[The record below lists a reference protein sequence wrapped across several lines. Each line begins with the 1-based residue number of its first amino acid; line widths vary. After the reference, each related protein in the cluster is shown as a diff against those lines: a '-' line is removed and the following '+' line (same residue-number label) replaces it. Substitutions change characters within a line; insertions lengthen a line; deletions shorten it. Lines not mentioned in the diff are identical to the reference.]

1 MTRQIIMREYSVLI
15 GGKAGEGIN
24 TAGLSIARLFSR
36 LGYRT
41 YMYFDYPSLIR
52 GGHNFAIIRAAER
65 AIGAH
70 RTPVD
75 VLLAFDQNSIDN
87 HRGRIHEGTTV
98 IYDASQVT
106 RGEGYGLP
114 LDTIVREEDAPPITG
129 NSAMLGALARVAGI
143 DRPIYEDVLRESVPA
158 KYLEAN
164 LRVAGRGYDAVWEV
178 LSVEPLDAPA
188 LPILTGNEA
197 SGLGLIHGGLESYVA
212 YPMTP
217 TSNLLHFLANHAE
230 DLAIKVL
237 HPENEISVILMA
249 LGLAYAGEKAA
260 VGTSGGGF
268 CLMTEGL
275 SLAGMAEIPVTIVM
289 GQRPGPSTGMP
300 TYTSQT
306 DLHFVLSA
314 GQGEFPRLVV
324 APGDIEEAYTWS
336 STALMLSWKYQVPSI
351 ILTDKTLAEGGYS
364 FDIDAVTPPPDLDPV
379 LWGGDGEYRRYAP
392 TEDGVSPLAFP
403 GRKGAIVK
411 TNSYAHDEAGFTT
424 EEAETVT
431 TLQEKMLAKGE
442 SLRAELAAYPTV
454 KIYGPRNVGAT
465 VVCWGS
471 EKWACIEAAERFG
484 ARVVQPL
491 VLAPF
496 PTRHWKEAMIGA
508 GKIVSVENNATGQL
522 ARLLRQQGFD
532 PGRPILKYDGRP
544 FAVDELEM
552 RLAEVLA

>member
-1 MTRQIIMREYSVLI
+1 MREYSVLI

-52 GGHNFAIIRAAER
+52 GGHNFAIIRASAR
-65 AIGAH
+65 PIGAH

-75 VLLAFDQNSIDN
+75 VLLAFDQNSIEN
-87 HRGRIHEGTTV
+87 HRQRIHRGTTV

-106 RGEGYGLP
+106 KGEGYGLP
-114 LDTIVREEDAPPITG
+114 IDTIVREEDAPPITG

-143 DRPIYEDVLRESVPA
+143 GRDVLGDVLRESVPA
-158 KYLEAN
+158 KHLEAN
-164 LRVAGRGYDAVWEV
+164 LRVAGRGYDGVESAF
-178 LSVEPLDAPA
+178 SVEPLDAPT
-188 LPILTGNEA
+188 LPIMTGNEA
-197 SGLGLIHGGLESYVA
+197 AGLGLVHGGLESYVA

-217 TSNLLHFLANHAE
+217 TSNLLHFLAGQAE
-230 DLAIKVL
+230 DLSIKVL

-275 SLAGMAEIPVTIVM
+275 SFAGMAEIPVTIVM

-300 TYTSQT
+300 TYTAQT
-306 DLHFVLSA
+306 DLHFVLNA
-314 GQGEFPRLVV
+314 GQGEFPRFVV

-364 FDIDAVTPPPDLDPV
+364 FDIEKIALHPDLEPV
-379 LWGGDGEYRRYAP
+379 LWDGAGEYRRYAR
-392 TEDGVSPLAFP
+392 TDDGVSPLAFP
-403 GRKGAIVK
+403 GREGAVVRA
-411 TNSYAHDEAGFTT
+411 NSYAHDEVGFTT
-424 EEAETVT
+424 EEAGAVT
-431 TLQEKMLAKGE
+431 ALQEKRFAKGE
-442 SLRAELAAYPTV
+442 SLKAELAAYPTV
-454 KIYGPRNVGAT
+454 KIYGPRNAGAT

-471 EKWACIEAAERFG
+471 EKGACIEAAERFG

-491 VLAPF
+491 VFAPF
-496 PTRHWKEAMIGA
+496 PARAWKEAMIGA
-508 GKIVSVENNATGQL
+508 GKVVCVENNATGQL

-532 PGRPILKYDGRP
+532 PGRPVLKYDGRP
-544 FAVDELEM
+544 FAVDELEA
-552 RLAEVLA
+552 RLREVLA